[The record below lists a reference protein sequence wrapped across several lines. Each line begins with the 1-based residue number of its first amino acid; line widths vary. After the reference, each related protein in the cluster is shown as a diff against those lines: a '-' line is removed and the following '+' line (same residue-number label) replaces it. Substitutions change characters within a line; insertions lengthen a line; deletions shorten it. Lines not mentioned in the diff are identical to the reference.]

1 MTSCQAAHACRR
13 AGAAAVPASTRLH
26 AACAH
31 SRCPVRRRAGRH
43 AVARGLRTLQESSAP
58 YPHRPPGRPT
68 RQRERAGH
76 IAVDGWL
83 R

>member
-1 MTSCQAAHACRR
+1 MASRQAAHACRR
-13 AGAAAVPASTRLH
+13 AGAVAVPASTRLH

-31 SRCPVRRRAGRH
+31 SRCPVRRRGWH
-43 AVARGLRTLQESSAP
+43 AVARGLRTRQVSGAP
-58 YPHRPPGRPT
+58 HPHRPPGRPT
-68 RQRERAGH
+68 RQRERTCD